1 MSQPDAFSAA
11 AEPARRRIL
20 HLLAGGP
27 RSVKDIAVEFTS
39 TRSATSQHLGVL
51 FDAGLVRSEKSGR
64 QRIYSIRPDGIA
76 RLRREI
82 DRFWTDEL
90 DQLLHDAHNL
100 ASGRSP
106 SPSARETPS

>member
-1 MSQPDAFSAA
+1 MN
-11 AEPARRRIL
+11 
-20 HLLAGGP
+20 
-27 RSVKDIAVEFTS
+27 DIAAEFTS

-51 FDAGLVRSEKSGR
+51 SDAGLVRSEKSGR

-90 DQLLHDAHNL
+90 DQLVHDAQDL
-100 ASGRSP
+100 ASGRP
-106 SPSARETPS
+106 LTPSAKETPS